1 MIQVL
6 KKILL
11 SGIAKINS
19 NTRNAPNIKKVNYP
33 TLIIKNLKLCT
44 NIKNPKSYR
53 LKLTK
58 PLKFP

>member
-19 NTRNAPNIKKVNYP
+19 NTHNAPNIKKVNYP
-33 TLIIKNLKLCT
+33 TLIIKNLKLST

>member
-19 NTRNAPNIKKVNYP
+19 NMRNAPNIKKVNYP
-33 TLIIKNLKLCT
+33 TLIIKNLKLST